1 MQTATFFEDLQA
13 RVSKLLDESPA
24 ADLKANL
31 RALMQQGFERF
42 DLATREQLDLQADL
56 LARARTLIT
65 DLEVRVAKL
74 ESAANKPQD
83 GSAAR

>member
-13 RVSKLLDESPA
+13 RVSKLFDESPA

-31 RALMQQGFERF
+31 RALMQQGFEHF
-42 DLATREQLDLQADL
+42 DLATREQLDLQGDL

-74 ESAANKPQD
+74 EAAANKPQD

>member
-65 DLEVRVAKL
+65 DLEVRVARL
-74 ESAANKPQD
+74 EAAANSRQD
-83 GSAAR
+83 SGAAH